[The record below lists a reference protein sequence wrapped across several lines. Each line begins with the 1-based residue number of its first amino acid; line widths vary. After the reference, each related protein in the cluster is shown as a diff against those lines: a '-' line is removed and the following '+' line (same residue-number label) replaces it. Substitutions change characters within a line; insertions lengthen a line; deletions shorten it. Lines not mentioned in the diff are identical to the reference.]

1 MNSQIIKNNFIFEYL
16 SQCFISNIISNIMS
30 HLQNIHKGSAI
41 ASGACVDSENTLNCI
56 LGEFKDFCT
65 DYIKQLGGK
74 FIWQKKLFVSDVVPN
89 YKNNKCFISPDGGL
103 FFIELDF
110 IQYCF
115 LIVEDK
121 YQGTNDTRYKEGLKR
136 QSTGNAIERV
146 FKNLNASWH
155 LFKDLPVSPY
165 LVFVAGCDFHNSE
178 SIIHRIGPVSNFGKE
193 PIVWEM
199 ESSDFDVSE
208 MLPKI
213 DVRKDIDREFATFC
227 VKTHKYDEFSNKS
240 SMWKA
245 SERLAVMKHIAKQS
259 LKEIIRYHYRL

>member
-1 MNSQIIKNNFIFEYL
+1 MH
-16 SQCFISNIISNIMS
+16 FISNIISNIMS
-30 HLQNIHKGSAI
+30 HLQNIHKGSTI
-41 ASGACVDSENTLNCI
+41 ASGVCVDSENTLNCI
-56 LGEFKDFCT
+56 LDEFKDFCS
-65 DYIKQLGGK
+65 DYVKEKSGK
-74 FIWQKKLFVSDVVPN
+74 FHWEKTLKVSDFAE
-89 YKNNKCFISPDGGL
+89 KDENNKCFIRPDGG
-103 FFIELDF
+103 FFYIELDSVK
-110 IQYCF
+110 YCF

-121 YQGTNDTRYKEGLKR
+121 YQGTNDTRYKKGYKR

-155 LFKDLPVSPY
+155 LFKDIPISSY

-178 SIIHRIGPVSNFGKE
+178 SIIHRIGPLSNFGKE

-199 ESSDFDVSE
+199 DGSEFNVSG

-213 DVRKDIDREFATFC
+213 DVRKDNNREFATFC
-227 VKTHKYDEFSNKS
+227 VKAHKYDEFPNKS

-259 LKEIIRYHYRL
+259 VNEIVRYHIAK